1 MLPFWDFGKVM
12 LLLVIEGPD
21 WRNEGIRV
29 SEFVAEKLLF
39 LRRKS
44 YRSTDN
50 RFCET
55 FMVQRGVQNF

>member
-12 LLLVIEGPD
+12 LLLVVKGLN
-21 WRNEGIRV
+21 WRSEGIRV

-44 YRSTDN
+44 YRSTDTKKLVTG
-50 RFCET
+50 FEPAT
-55 FMVQRGVQNF
+55 G